1 MSVINKMLQDLE
13 QRQQNATRA
22 DTAPASQFVR
32 PQVEFNSQVEQPKK
46 TRLGL
51 LVLALTIPMAW
62 FGYSLLQQGEQLEDA
77 AEFLPEISTSNTS
90 LPEQSLISS
99 TVSPVITSDNQQVE
113 ETSQKQ
119 DMSDEQLTQLAL
131 STELG
136 NDSASHFIAAE
147 ILDEQNIEL
156 QPAEAT
162 MAKQDAQRSELAP
175 QSDTLEQQD
184 TVNVAASSDIVQ
196 ATAITTESEA
206 PAVAS
211 SAQANSTI
219 QAQLQQPSQ
228 QTSQQQQSSQQKTSN
243 RPVSQQAVASN
254 MKVTEVNLTKAQLA
268 KVLFQ
273 KAQTA
278 EKEKRLSDASSGYLE
293 AIILDPSLHAARK
306 QLVSI
311 YYAQNNANTAIRL
324 LESGVGMF
332 PSHWE
337 FYLIKANIE
346 NALQEYRAALQ
357 SLSYID
363 DSSHFVKDKWVFQ
376 GEVAQKIGQYSLAE
390 SAYRSLL
397 TLEST
402 QARWWMGLAYALDSQ
417 QQYVK
422 AAEAY
427 RSALSYPG
435 LSNTAIEFVEQ
446 RLAQLGENQ

>member
-13 QRQQNATRA
+13 QRQQNATSA

-77 AEFLPEISTSNTS
+77 AEFLPEISTNNTS

-147 ILDEQNIEL
+147 ILDGQNIEL

-162 MAKQDAQRSELAP
+162 MAKQDAQLSELAP
-175 QSDTLEQQD
+175 QSDTLELQD
-184 TVNVAASSDIVQ
+184 TVNVTASSDIVQ

-219 QAQLQQPSQ
+219 QAQIQ
-228 QTSQQQQSSQQKTSN
+228 QTSQQQQSPQQKASN

-357 SLSYID
+357 SLGYID

-435 LSNTAIEFVEQ
+435 LSNTAIKFVEQ

>member
-13 QRQQNATRA
+13 QRQQNATSA
-22 DTAPASQFVR
+22 DKAPTSQFVR

-46 TRLGL
+46 SRLGL

-62 FGYSLLQQGEQLEDA
+62 FGYSLLQQGELLEDT
-77 AEFLPEISTSNTS
+77 AEFVPEISTNNTS

-99 TVSPVITSDNQQVE
+99 TVQPLIKSDNQQDEV
-113 ETSQKQ
+113 TSQKQ
-119 DMSDEQLTQLAL
+119 DLSDEQLTQLAL
-131 STELG
+131 SAELG
-136 NDSASHFIAAE
+136 NDSANHFIAVE
-147 ILDEQNIEL
+147 NPHEQNIKL
-156 QPAEAT
+156 QPAEAI
-162 MAKQDAQRSELAP
+162 MAKQAALPSNA
-175 QSDTLEQQD
+175 LEQQD
-184 TVNVAASSDIVQ
+184 TVSVVASLDNAQ
-196 ATAITTESEA
+196 ATVVTTESQV

-211 SAQANSTI
+211 SAHPNSII

-228 QTSQQQQSSQQKTSN
+228 QQKANNRPASQQ
-243 RPVSQQAVASN
+243 VVASN
-254 MKVTEVNLTKAQLA
+254 MKVTEVTLTKAQLA

-273 KAQTA
+273 KAQAA

-363 DSSHFVKDKWVFQ
+363 DSSHFVKDKWAFQ
-376 GEVAQKIGQYSLAE
+376 GEIAQKIAQYDLAE

-417 QQYVK
+417 QQYAK

-427 RSALSYPG
+427 RSALNYPG

-446 RLAQLGENQ
+446 RLVQLGENQ

>member
-13 QRQQNATRA
+13 QRQQIATSA
-22 DTAPASQFVR
+22 EKAPTSQFVR

-46 TRLGL
+46 SRLGL
-51 LVLALTIPMAW
+51 LMLVLTIPLAW
-62 FGYSLLQQGEQLEDA
+62 FGYSLLQQGEMLEDT
-77 AEFLPEISTSNTS
+77 AEFEPEVSTNDTRY
-90 LPEQSLISS
+90 PEKALISS
-99 TVSPVITSDNQQVE
+99 TISPAIKADNQQVD

-119 DMSDEQLTQLAL
+119 DMSDEQLTQ
-131 STELG
+131 
-136 NDSASHFIAAE
+136 
-147 ILDEQNIEL
+147 
-156 QPAEAT
+156 PAEAI
-162 MAKQDAQRSELAP
+162 MAEQDAQPSELAP
-175 QSDTLEQQD
+175 QSDVLEQQD
-184 TVNVAASSDIVQ
+184 TVNVVASLRDPRV
-196 ATAITTESEA
+196 TAMTTESEA
-206 PAVAS
+206 LTVAS
-211 SAQANSTI
+211 STI

-228 QTSQQQQSSQQKTSN
+228 QSSQQPSQQLLQQKANN
-243 RPVSQQAVASN
+243 RPASQQAVASN
-254 MKVTEVNLTKAQLA
+254 MKVTEVTLTKVQLA

-293 AIILDPSLHAARK
+293 AIILDPSFHAARK

-324 LESGVGMF
+324 LESGLGMF

-363 DSSHFVKDKWVFQ
+363 DSSHFVKDKWAFQ
-376 GEVAQKIGQYSLAE
+376 GEIAQKIAQYDLAE

-417 QQYVK
+417 QQYAK

-427 RSALSYPG
+427 RSALNYPG

-446 RLAQLGENQ
+446 RLVQLGENQ

>member
-13 QRQQNATRA
+13 QRQQNATSA
-22 DTAPASQFVR
+22 DKAPTSQFVR

-46 TRLGL
+46 SRLGL

-62 FGYSLLQQGEQLEDA
+62 FGYSLLQQGELLEDT
-77 AEFLPEISTSNTS
+77 AEFVPEISTNNTS

-99 TVSPVITSDNQQVE
+99 TVQPVIKSDNQQDEV
-113 ETSQKQ
+113 TSQKQ
-119 DMSDEQLTQLAL
+119 DLSDEQLTQLAL
-131 STELG
+131 SADLG
-136 NDSASHFIAAE
+136 NDSANHIIAVE
-147 ILDEQNIEL
+147 NPHEQNIKL
-156 QPAEAT
+156 QPAEAI
-162 MAKQDAQRSELAP
+162 MAKQDALPSELTL
-175 QSDTLEQQD
+175 QSDALEQQD
-184 TVNVAASSDIVQ
+184 TVSVVASLDNAQ
-196 ATAITTESEA
+196 ATVVTTESEA

-211 SAQANSTI
+211 SAHPNSTI

-228 QTSQQQQSSQQKTSN
+228 QQKANN
-243 RPVSQQAVASN
+243 RPASQQAVVSN
-254 MKVTEVNLTKAQLA
+254 MKVTEVTLTKAQLA

-278 EKEKRLSDASSGYLE
+278 EKEKRLSDASSGYWE
-293 AIILDPSLHAARK
+293 AIILDPSFHAARK
-306 QLVSI
+306 QLVGI
-311 YYAQNNANTAIRL
+311 YYAQNNANTAIKL

-346 NALQEYRAALQ
+346 NALQEYSAALQ
-357 SLSYID
+357 SLGYID
-363 DSSHFVKDKWVFQ
+363 DNSHFVKDKWVFQ

-397 TLEST
+397 ILEST

-417 QQYVK
+417 QQYAK
-422 AAEAY
+422 AAAAY
-427 RSALSYPG
+427 RSALNYPG

-446 RLAQLGENQ
+446 RLVQLGENQ

>member
-1 MSVINKMLQDLE
+1 MLRSLAGTNKWVVMSVINKMLQDLE
-13 QRQQNATRA
+13 QRQQNATSA
-22 DTAPASQFVR
+22 DKAPTSQFVR

-46 TRLGL
+46 SRLGL

-62 FGYSLLQQGEQLEDA
+62 FGYSLLQQGELLEDT
-77 AEFLPEISTSNTS
+77 AEFVPEISTNNTS

-99 TVSPVITSDNQQVE
+99 TVQPLIKSDNQQDEV
-113 ETSQKQ
+113 TSQKQ
-119 DMSDEQLTQLAL
+119 DLSDEQLTQLAL
-131 STELG
+131 SAELG
-136 NDSASHFIAAE
+136 NDSANHFIAVE
-147 ILDEQNIEL
+147 NPHEQNIKL
-156 QPAEAT
+156 QPAEAI
-162 MAKQDAQRSELAP
+162 MAKQAALPSNA
-175 QSDTLEQQD
+175 LEQQD
-184 TVNVAASSDIVQ
+184 TVSVVASLDNAQ
-196 ATAITTESEA
+196 ATVVTTESQV

-211 SAQANSTI
+211 SAHPNSII

-228 QTSQQQQSSQQKTSN
+228 QQKANNRPASQQ
-243 RPVSQQAVASN
+243 VVASN
-254 MKVTEVNLTKAQLA
+254 MKVTEVTLTKAQLA

-273 KAQTA
+273 KAQAA

-363 DSSHFVKDKWVFQ
+363 DSSHFVKDKWAFQ
-376 GEVAQKIGQYSLAE
+376 GEIAQKIAQYDLAE

-417 QQYVK
+417 QQYAK

-427 RSALSYPG
+427 RSALNYPG

-446 RLAQLGENQ
+446 RLVQLGENQ

>member
-13 QRQQNATRA
+13 QRQQNQANADKPAT
-22 DTAPASQFVR
+22 SEFVR
-32 PQVEFNSQVEQPKK
+32 PQVQFNSQVEQPKK
-46 TRLGL
+46 SRLGL

-62 FGYSLLQQGEQLEDA
+62 FGYSLLQQGEQLDDT
-77 AEFLPEISTSNTS
+77 AEFEPEMSTHDTNQA
-90 LPEQSLISS
+90 EQSLISS
-99 TVSPVITSDNQQVE
+99 TVSPAIKAANPQGK

-119 DMSDEQLTQLAL
+119 ELSDEQLTQLAL
-131 STELG
+131 STELDT
-136 NDSASHFIAAE
+136 DSANRFVAAE
-147 ILDEQNIEL
+147 VPHEQEIEL
-156 QPAEAT
+156 QPVEAIIV
-162 MAKQDAQRSELAP
+162 KQDALSSESAP
-175 QSDTLEQQD
+175 SSEPMKQQD
-184 TVNVAASSDIVQ
+184 TGNVVASLDNEEV
-196 ATAITTESEA
+196 TALKTEDEA
-206 PAVAS
+206 PTVAS
-211 SAQANSTI
+211 SVQPNLTI
-219 QAQLQQPSQ
+219 QTQSQ
-228 QTSQQQQSSQQKTSN
+228 QSPPQEAN
-243 RPVSQQAVASN
+243 RPVSQQVVASK
-254 MKVTEVNLTKAQLA
+254 MKVTEVTLSKAQLA

-273 KAQTA
+273 KAQAA

-306 QLVSI
+306 QLVGI

-346 NALQEYRAALQ
+346 NALQEYSAALQ

-363 DSSHFVKDKWVFQ
+363 DNSDYVKDKWVFQ
-376 GEVAQKIGQYSLAE
+376 GEVAQKIAQYSVAE

-402 QARWWMGLAYALDSQ
+402 QAKWWMGLAYALDSQ
-417 QQYVK
+417 QQYTK

-427 RSALSYPG
+427 RSALNYPG

>member
-13 QRQQNATRA
+13 QRQQNATSA
-22 DTAPASQFVR
+22 DKAPTSQFVR

-46 TRLGL
+46 SRLGL

-62 FGYSLLQQGEQLEDA
+62 FGYSLLQQGELLEDT
-77 AEFLPEISTSNTS
+77 AEFVPEISTNNTS

-99 TVSPVITSDNQQVE
+99 TVQPVIKSDNQQDEV
-113 ETSQKQ
+113 TSQKQ
-119 DMSDEQLTQLAL
+119 DLSDEQLTQLAL
-131 STELG
+131 SAELG
-136 NDSASHFIAAE
+136 NDSANHFIAVE
-147 ILDEQNIEL
+147 NPHEQNIKL
-156 QPAEAT
+156 QPAEAI
-162 MAKQDAQRSELAP
+162 MAKQAVLPSDA
-175 QSDTLEQQD
+175 LEQQD
-184 TVNVAASSDIVQ
+184 TVSVVASLDNAQ
-196 ATAITTESEA
+196 ATVVTTESQV

-211 SAQANSTI
+211 SAHPNSII

-228 QTSQQQQSSQQKTSN
+228 QQKANNRPASQQ
-243 RPVSQQAVASN
+243 VVASN
-254 MKVTEVNLTKAQLA
+254 MKVTEVTLTKAQLA

-273 KAQTA
+273 KAQAA

-363 DSSHFVKDKWVFQ
+363 DSSHFVKDKWAFQ
-376 GEVAQKIGQYSLAE
+376 GEIAQKIAQYDLAE

-417 QQYVK
+417 QQYAK

-427 RSALSYPG
+427 RSALNYPG

-446 RLAQLGENQ
+446 RLVQLGENQ